1 MEEQKFQEFRGDFA
15 LLIEA
20 GFVAVKQ
27 LDEISAT
34 RIFHSAQV
42 INPTS
47 TAPQI
52 GLGYI
57 ALNKLEVK
65 EATKI
70 FEAVLKQEPDNYLAQ
85 TFLGICFLLNKPKRK
100 QGEKIIKDAMEKSQ
114 DPTIQNLGA
123 ISLEWAEK
131 DLKKLKSPFFN
142 PSQEAKEEGNKNKKK
157 TTWVLYVV
165 KDVISCLMKKLKKSK
180 SLKMT

>member
-1 MEEQKFQEFRGDFA
+1 MDEEQKLDNFREDFA
-15 LLIEA
+15 MLIEA

-34 RIFHSAQV
+34 RIFHAAQGM
-42 INPTS
+42 NPTS

-70 FEAVLKQEPDNYLAQ
+70 FENVTKQEPENYLAQ

-100 QGEKIIKDAMEKSQ
+100 KGEQLIREAMKKSS
-114 DPTIQNLGA
+114 DPTIKSLGE

-131 DLKKLKSPFFN
+131 DLSKEKSPFFA
-142 PSQEAKEEGNKNKKK
+142 S
-157 TTWVLYVV
+157 
-165 KDVISCLMKKLKKSK
+165 SK
-180 SLKMT
+180 SEE